1 MIKAETSINAGILV
15 VLSSIPLI
23 AEYVTARPGSVPGT
37 GFNVL
42 CYEPFDYA
50 YFLMAFM
57 ILVFA
62 NVIIAGKKRKSIKK
76 AAVLGGAIA
85 VAWFIICF
93 IAVAQLHISLGGKL

>member
-1 MIKAETSINAGILV
+1 MIKAETSINAGILI
-15 VLSSIPLI
+15 VLSSIPLV
-23 AEYVTARPGSVPGT
+23 AEYATARPGNVPGT
-37 GFNVL
+37 GFDVL

-50 YFLMAFM
+50 YFLMAFV

-62 NVIIAGKKRKSIKK
+62 NVIIAGKKGKLIKQ
-76 AAVLGGAIA
+76 AVVLGGTIA